1 MNFYR
6 VFVAIVFG
14 ILAYSFVRAMEIPEA
29 SRLES
34 VWPYIAGASSFVFS
48 FGLVKLLDDPTD
60 RSQTKNDSVLD
71 ESHAT
76 LRARY
81 EGLSSEELHWILDGE
96 SYSKTAQE
104 VAIEILRER
113 EQEWR
118 PCSETCPCEHYFP
131 PPTAAC
137 RRSNR
142 DLTSAPPYRKDEDLT
157 DPFHRN

>member
-104 VAIEILRER
+104 VAIEILKDR
-113 EQEWR
+113 EQNR
-118 PCSETCPCEHYFP
+118 CPCSGTCSCEHHFP
-131 PPTAAC
+131 PPTVAC
-137 RRSNR
+137 RRSSR
-142 DLTSAPPYRKDEDLT
+142 SPTAALPYRKDEDLT
-157 DPFHRN
+157 DPIHRD

>member
-1 MNFYR
+1 MKFYR

-14 ILAYSFVRAMEIPEA
+14 ILAYSFFRAMEIPEA

-34 VWPYIAGASSFVFS
+34 AWTWIAGASSFVFS
-48 FGLVKLLDDPTD
+48 FGLAKLLDNPTD

-81 EGLSSEELHWILDGE
+81 YDLSGEELHAILDDASCSSAE
-96 SYSKTAQE
+96 QE

-113 EQEWR
+113 EQVRLGVENLSH
-118 PCSETCPCEHYFP
+118 PV
-131 PPTAAC
+131 
-137 RRSNR
+137 
-142 DLTSAPPYRKDEDLT
+142 
-157 DPFHRN
+157 HRN